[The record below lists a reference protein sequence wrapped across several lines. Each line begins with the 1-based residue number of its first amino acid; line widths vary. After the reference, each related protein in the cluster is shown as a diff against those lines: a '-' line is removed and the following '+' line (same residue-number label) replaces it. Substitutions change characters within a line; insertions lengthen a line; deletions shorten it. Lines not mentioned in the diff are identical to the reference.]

1 MRLYVI
7 VLGTASMLLC
17 ALAVGAHEGKDLPA
31 GPIRERHYL
40 MEDIGKNS
48 KVIGAALKA
57 GDSGPV
63 AGAAENIQADAAK
76 ITGLFPPGSSHPKSR
91 AKPEIWTNWAKFEAN
106 AKALQSNAGA
116 LANAAKSGGDV
127 KAAADTMFDGCKSCH
142 DDFRVPEKKKRK

>member
-17 ALAVGAHEGKDLPA
+17 ALAVGADEGKDLPA
-31 GPIRERHYL
+31 GPIRDRHHL

-57 GDSGPV
+57 GDASPV
-63 AGAAENIQADAAK
+63 AGAAEKIQADAAK

-91 AKPEIWTNWAKFEAN
+91 AKPEIWTNWAKFETD
-106 AKALQSNAGA
+106 AKGLQTDASA

-127 KAAADTMFDGCKSCH
+127 KAAADTMFGGCKSCH
-142 DDFRVPEKKKRK
+142 DDFRVPEMKKKK